1 MKRST
6 NRVLSAALAVSLPA
20 AVFGAGLE
28 EEMHKMP
35 SDSSHLYPTP
45 EHVDRGMLVEATA
58 TVEAID
64 MDNRRVTIKG
74 PDGRLTTIRVGEEVK
89 NLPQVKVGDKV
100 HISYYEGTVL
110 KIYPPGKEQPALG
123 TAVEAGGVTA
133 APGEKPGAIAGRVT
147 TATVEIAEVD
157 PYKKTISFRSPD
169 KGYRTVSVKDSHLEH
184 YLKELKAGDVVQA
197 VTTEAVAVAVQPVQS
212 KAQ

>member
-6 NRVLSAALAVSLPA
+6 NLVLSAVLAASLPA
-20 AVFGAGLE
+20 GVLAAGLE

-35 SDSSHLYPTP
+35 SDTSHLFPTP
-45 EHVDRGMLVEATA
+45 EHVDRGLLVEATA

-64 MDNRRVTIKG
+64 MDKRLVTIKG
-74 PDGRLTTIRVGEEVK
+74 PEGRLTTIRAGEEVK

-100 HISYYEGTVL
+100 NISYYEGTAL
-110 KIYPPGKEQPALG
+110 KIFPPGEEQPKLG
-123 TAVEAGGVTA
+123 TEEEAGGVSA
-133 APGEKPGAIAGRVT
+133 APGEKPAGIAGSVT
-147 TATVEIAEVD
+147 TTTVEIAEVD

-184 YLKELKAGDVVQA
+184 YLKELKKGDVVQA
-197 VTTEAVAVAVQPVQS
+197 VTTESVAIAVTPAP
-212 KAQ
+212 